1 VAEPLRSPAG
11 QPWRRY
17 AGFISDS
24 ERGARFRFRPDAVVI
39 STPSK
44 CGTTWMQTI
53 VGMLLLDRID
63 LGVPLSS
70 ISPWL
75 DMLIHS
81 EEETF
86 SILEA
91 QTHRRFIKTHTPLDG
106 VPGLDSLTYLT
117 VTRHPL
123 DAALSLRDHHS
134 NMDHEQLERLRIEAS
149 GAFSD
154 EGSDEAPEEDP
165 VEYLRWFIDHEQP
178 PDGAGPDDLADYCHQ
193 IRTYWNA
200 RQAPNVHLFHYADMW
215 NDLDGEMRRVADIL
229 GVSVDEQRWP
239 EFVDAARLKS
249 MRAKADVASPEAEY
263 DLWQSPE
270 RFFRAGGTRDWA
282 SLLSPADIAHF
293 EERLRGLAGDMAEWC
308 VSGRIAL
315 EPA

>member
-1 VAEPLRSPAG
+1 
-11 QPWRRY
+11 
-17 AGFISDS
+17 
-24 ERGARFRFRPDAVVI
+24 
-39 STPSK
+39 
-44 CGTTWMQTI
+44 MQTI
-53 VGMLLLDRID
+53 VGMLLLDRVD
-63 LGVPLSS
+63 VGVPLSS

-75 DMLIHS
+75 DMLIHT

-86 SILEA
+86 ALLEA
-91 QTHRRFIKTHTPLDG
+91 QPHRRFIKTHTPLDG
-106 VPGLDSLTYLT
+106 VPGLDSVTYLT

-149 GAFSD
+149 GAFTDD
-154 EGSDEAPEEDP
+154 ESDEAPEEDP
-165 VEYLRWFIDHEQP
+165 VEYLRWFVDHEQP

-193 IRTYWNA
+193 IRTYWEA
-200 RQAPNVHLFHYADMW
+200 RQAPNVHLFHYTDMW
-215 NDLDGEMRRVADIL
+215 NDPDEEMRRVADIL
-229 GVSVDEQRWP
+229 GVSVDERRWP
-239 EFVDAARLKS
+239 EFVDAARLES

-282 SLLSPADIAHF
+282 SLLTSEDIAHF
-293 EERLRGLAGDMAEWC
+293 EERLRELAGDAAEWC